1 MDARR
6 QERAVP
12 VFRRQRDG
20 PEHAVHGARG
30 GRFPDARAA
39 ADGRTRFVLARR
51 LAPRVRSEFPLGAV
65 LEGLSRRSDDARLH
79 RGSRRLEH
87 RARSARELERRLAD
101 VGRKR
106 RVLPFRPRRTDHALP
121 IRHADAAR
129 GTRDCER
136 RPRHHLRVGGRRR
149 DRLLAVRNPSRV
161 RSGDARDDAGPR
173 NDRGR
178 SAATATALG
187 ESRRPHRERE
197 HLADG
202 RARRLRSARPDH
214 HRAGRAR
221 RRPQRQRRAAHGQP
235 GPGLVARRQIH
246 RVLFRRVGGIRAD
259 DPRSARSRAAALDRA
274 RVLVLLFAGLA

>member
-65 LEGLSRRSDDARLH
+65 LEGLSRRSDYARL
-79 RGSRRLEH
+79 
-87 RARSARELERRLAD
+87 
-101 VGRKR
+101 
-106 RVLPFRPRRTDHALP
+106 
-121 IRHADAAR
+121 RHADAAR

-197 HLADG
+197 HLADR
-202 RARRLRSARPDH
+202 RARRLRGARPDH

-221 RRPQRQRRAAHGQP
+221 RHPQRQRRAAHGQP
-235 GPGLVARRQIH
+235 GSGLVARRQIH